1 MLPHAHFRGKAMEM
15 GVVYPDGEYEL
26 LLSVPNYDFNWQT
39 SYTLSKPKLIPA
51 GSKLIQH
58 NWWDNSGQNKANP
71 NPNIEVR
78 WGQQSFEEMLFGAFM
93 MRYLDEDEIAAVRAD
108 KSQKVSSLD

>member
-1 MLPHAHFRGKAMEM
+1 MEM
-15 GVVYPDGEYEL
+15 GVVYPDGQYEL

-39 SYTLSKPKLIPA
+39 SYTLSEPKLIPA

-93 MRYLDEDEIAAVRAD
+93 IDIIFWYTFTLQKIFFCIAKLGYIANYAHAA
-108 KSQKVSSLD
+108 

>member
-1 MLPHAHFRGKAMEM
+1 MLPHAHFRGKAMEI

-39 SYTLSKPKLIPA
+39 SYTLSEPKLIPA
-51 GSKLIQH
+51 GSKLIQY
-58 NWWDNSGQNKANP
+58 NWWDNSGQNRANP

-108 KSQKVSSLD
+108 QTQNVSSLD